1 MKLGYAYYDRNYIIT
16 LLILMCAFT
25 SGALFYMLLY
35 TLQPLHI
42 WLHCSLDFKVTGS
55 NHVIPDVLCTD
66 MILTGGNDAGW

>member
-42 WLHCSLDFKVTGS
+42 
-55 NHVIPDVLCTD
+55 
-66 MILTGGNDAGW
+66 